1 MLWNWCPH
9 RKRKISLFLHTEK
22 SPQEDTARTWPT
34 ASQEER
40 SHRNLN
46 FFLTLNLNFSPLNLC
61 NYKWLFLKPP
71 NLWYFVMAAQAK

>member
-1 MLWNWCPH
+1 MELVSLYE
-9 RKRKISLFLHTEK
+9 KKDISVSAEK

-46 FFLTLNLNFSPLNLC
+46 FFLPLNLNFSPPNLC